1 MSNTDYFLKKIVK
14 GTGITLIGIFIARLL
29 NLVYKIIIAR
39 YGVEEYGLF
48 SLGIVVY
55 SILISFSTLGFSKGI
70 THYISFFKTQE
81 EKEKIKGILIFS
93 FKLLT
98 ISSILSAI
106 LLFLFSDKIALYF
119 FNKTE
124 LSLVLK
130 LLAIA
135 IPITV
140 LTEIFFSL
148 MRSFHS
154 IKYITYSKDL
164 VQNFTKI
171 ILTVLFILLG
181 FKLFGI
187 IIAFI
192 LAAIVSLI
200 LAVYY
205 SKKYIFPYF
214 KETSKAIYS
223 NKTILSYSLPLMFSE
238 GIALIALWTDTL
250 MIGYFL
256 EIKEVALYNAAMPL
270 TNILY
275 IFPFAL
281 MVLFFP
287 ILSGI
292 DLKTQKD
299 EFKNLIKTIFKWAN
313 IVNLFLLVSL
323 ILFSKQ
329 FLSVFGQD
337 YIPAYNILKL
347 LSVGYFIAY
356 LTIPPTNI
364 LLALKKTKLLL
375 FNHLFLLIVGIILN
389 YVLIKSY
396 GILGA
401 AIATT
406 ISLSLFS
413 IIILSEYY
421 SITRI
426 NPFGTSFLRVLSSMG
441 IIFIISQLFFKFV
454 TLNSIYSSLIFLGFL
469 GIVYLLLLLFT
480 KSFEKQ
486 DLMIF
491 KAIQTKFKINLDFLD
506 NFLKRFIS
514 E

>member
-1 MSNTDYFLKKIVK
+1 MPDTDFFLKKIVK
-14 GTGITLIGIFIARLL
+14 GAGITLIGIFIARLL

-70 THYISFFKTQE
+70 THYISFFKTQD

-98 ISSILSAI
+98 ISSVLSAI
-106 LLFLFSDKIALYF
+106 LLFLFSDKISIYF

-124 LSLVLK
+124 LSMVLK

-171 ILTVLFILLG
+171 TLTVLFILLG

-187 IIAFI
+187 IIAFVI
-192 LAAIVSLI
+192 AVIVSLI
-200 LAVYY
+200 LAIYY
-205 SKKYIFPYF
+205 SKKYISPYF
-214 KETSKAIYS
+214 QETSKAIYS

-270 TNILY
+270 TSILY

-287 ILSGI
+287 ILSEI

-299 EFKNLIKTIFKWAN
+299 
-313 IVNLFLLVSL
+313 
-323 ILFSKQ
+323 
-329 FLSVFGQD
+329 
-337 YIPAYNILKL
+337 
-347 LSVGYFIAY
+347 
-356 LTIPPTNI
+356 
-364 LLALKKTKLLL
+364 
-375 FNHLFLLIVGIILN
+375 
-389 YVLIKSY
+389 
-396 GILGA
+396 
-401 AIATT
+401 
-406 ISLSLFS
+406 
-413 IIILSEYY
+413 
-421 SITRI
+421 
-426 NPFGTSFLRVLSSMG
+426 
-441 IIFIISQLFFKFV
+441 
-454 TLNSIYSSLIFLGFL
+454 
-469 GIVYLLLLLFT
+469 
-480 KSFEKQ
+480 
-486 DLMIF
+486 
-491 KAIQTKFKINLDFLD
+491 
-506 NFLKRFIS
+506 
-514 E
+514 